1 VSTGLALLLLFVS
14 MKTMAQAVPTA
25 TGPGATIVAG
35 GGGTMFYLP
44 YGQRNL
50 GGTYLFVD
58 FQPQW
63 RFGIEAEARFLKLHN
78 SEELSEANY
87 FAGPRVTIRS
97 GEWQPYAKF
106 LIGDGHIEMPF
117 QYAHGDFLALV
128 PGGGLDLQLND
139 YINVR
144 AIDFEYQLWHGFPF
158 GSMNPYGVSAGVSVR
173 LTRILR
179 FPKGRRVRR

>member
-1 VSTGLALLLLFVS
+1 MALLLLFVS
-14 MKTMAQAVPTA
+14 MKAMAQAVPTA

-35 GGGTMFYLP
+35 GGAAMFYSP

-50 GGTYLFVD
+50 GGAYLFVD

-78 SEELSEANY
+78 SEEVSERNY
-87 FAGPRVTIRS
+87 LAGPRVVIRS
-97 GEWQPYAKF
+97 GGWQPYAKF

-139 YINVR
+139 YINIR